1 MTLQLERALQQE
13 IMLRLKALPVIAIP
27 VPNSFFVPVRTE
39 AEKALVKR
47 LVHQMKLR
55 GLLLSGACDIVLLWG
70 GGSACVELKRP
81 KTSDFLKTR
90 PAGRPSDSQ
99 IAFENRCVELGIH
112 HAYVTSWEAL
122 RERLR
127 EWGVIGG
134 RRAAA

>member
-1 MTLQLERALQQE
+1 MLMLERTLQQE

-27 VPNSFFVPVRTE
+27 VPNSFYIPVRTE

-47 LVHQMKLR
+47 IVHQMKLR
-55 GLLLSGACDIVLLWG
+55 GLLLSGACDIALLWA
-70 GGSACVELKRP
+70 GGSAAIELKRP
-81 KTSDFLKTR
+81 RTSDLLKTR

-99 IAFENRCVELGIH
+99 IAFENRCIEVGIH

-127 EWGVIGG
+127 EWGVIAGG
-134 RRAAA
+134 RAAA